1 MEHILWVVLVAW
13 LGVTTQGAPTIE
25 YKVHSVHV
33 QAKEC
38 HGLAE
43 SMSKEAQSNQ
53 RVDVQCIPFPH
64 KTIW

>member
-13 LGVTTQGAPTIE
+13 FGVSAQGVPSVE
-25 YKVHSVHV
+25 YKVHSVYV

-38 HGLAE
+38 HNVAE
-43 SMSKEAQSNQ
+43 SMSKEAQSNP